1 MKTSTGL
8 HGRFGSN
15 PDLRKGLAFAALSVS
30 VFVALILI
38 QRPHWAN
45 PWLLASIFTF
55 GLWLL
60 GKKPKP

>member
-1 MKTSTGL
+1 MKTLVTRR
-8 HGRFGSN
+8 GRFGSN
-15 PDLRKGLAFAALSVS
+15 PDLEKGLAFAALSVG
-30 VFVALILI
+30 VFVVLVLV

-60 GKKPKP
+60 GKKPTR